1 VARCLDKISR
11 LLSETQRNL
20 PPGTPPPIV
29 SRAAYL
35 AAVQTIE
42 GNPMSL
48 KAWIRSLGFS
58 DVGLRE
64 PLQKLLDEGW
74 VMIVRDSDD
83 QRVRRVVAT
92 DRLLN
97 ALVQFADLIEDH
109 ERDSSQHQD
118 DTIKLTYQCRPAAS
132 WEYRVT

>member
-1 VARCLDKISR
+1 
-11 LLSETQRNL
+11 
-20 PPGTPPPIV
+20 
-29 SRAAYL
+29 
-35 AAVQTIE
+35 
-42 GNPMSL
+42 MSL